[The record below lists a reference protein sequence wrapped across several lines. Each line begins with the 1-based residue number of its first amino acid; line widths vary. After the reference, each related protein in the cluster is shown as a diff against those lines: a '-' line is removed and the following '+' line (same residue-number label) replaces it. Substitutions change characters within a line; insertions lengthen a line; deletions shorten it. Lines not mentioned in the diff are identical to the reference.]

1 METLIGLLVTL
12 AILALVSV
20 LAFFVY
26 SNMASIQRTLDL
38 LHTSFTAASGERAIE
53 VGNKLLDAL
62 LELSLEETK
71 IRDLFE
77 ALKDKER
84 VEERRQALDVLNL
97 CEQIGLGVKNEVYN
111 EHILYEYIAGSYI
124 KTYEDFLDFI
134 DYLREDIGNPKIFYY
149 FSMLAEEWIAKRQ
162 REKEQGR

>member
-38 LHTSFTAASGERAIE
+38 LHKSFTAASGERAIE

-124 KTYEDFLDFI
+124 KTYEDFLYFI

-162 REKEQGR
+162 REKAQGR